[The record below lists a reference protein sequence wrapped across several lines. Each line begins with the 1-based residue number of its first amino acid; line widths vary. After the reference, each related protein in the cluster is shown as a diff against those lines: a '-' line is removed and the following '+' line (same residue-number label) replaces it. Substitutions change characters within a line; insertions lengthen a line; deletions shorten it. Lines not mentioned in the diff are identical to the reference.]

1 MILCY
6 VILNLCFPRKNKSH
20 ACYTCYAS
28 MSTARLKMQMKLKNA
43 KRKTQMTRRRATRP
57 KNEKSKRHAYTPTRL
72 AGVGRS
78 AFDHKT
84 TKFLLPN

>member
-43 KRKTQMTRRRATRP
+43 KRKTQNA
-57 KNEKSKRHAYTPTRL
+57 NDAPTRD
-72 AGVGRS
+72 APQ
-78 AFDHKT
+78 K
-84 TKFLLPN
+84 

>member
-1 MILCY
+1 MRVDNDI
-6 VILNLCFPRKNKSH
+6 KSSRRCPCGE
-20 ACYTCYAS
+20 AKD
-28 MSTARLKMQMKLKNA
+28 LKKLSRVSNDA
-43 KRKTQMTRRRATRP
+43 RRAP
-57 KNEKSKRHAYTPTRL
+57 KMKNQKDTPTRL